1 MHATGHVSRLPRSGA
16 PLKNLVRR
24 AFLAVI
30 AASTFGTP
38 AWAEPDDC
46 DAAPTPAIVEHAGD
60 FDTRQG
66 FQRARSLARDGNYD
80 AAILEYRRLSAR
92 HPDDVDYL
100 LGEAQVR
107 FWTGDNEC
115 ALNLTSRAR
124 RLAPD
129 YEDVWRLEYR
139 VLQAMNEPGGES
151 QEDAARLESFKGEAD
166 ARFPGATWLRK
177 TTASDGARL
186 RWETGINRES
196 LDNGARDWQ
205 EVYAYV
211 DRRSANDNLVSLTLT
226 EHRRFSLVDNE
237 VVFGGAFKFA
247 RSWLFDGALRLSP
260 DADFLAEVV
269 IDAGAGKQLGNGWL
283 AGVDVRHRQYP
294 NDTVNTWGIDVERY
308 FGSFRA
314 AYHIGNTRLSTSSSF
329 VHRGVLNYYAESGSR
344 YGLTVAAGDE
354 VEIVAPGELLEMDIS
369 AVALSGRHPLG
380 ERLSILWRVGTHRQ
394 GSIHRRNSVGLSIA
408 GDF

>member
-1 MHATGHVSRLPRSGA
+1 LPQSGA
-16 PLKNLVRR
+16 SLQNLVRR

-30 AASTFGTP
+30 PISTFFTP
-38 AWAEPDDC
+38 AWAEPDAC
-46 DAAPTPAIVEHAGD
+46 DAAPAPAITEHAGD

-139 VLQAMNEPGGES
+139 VLQAINAPGGES
-151 QEDAARLESFKGEAD
+151 REGATRLESFKGEAN
-166 ARFPGATWLRK
+166 ARFPGATWLRT
-177 TTASDGARL
+177 TTASDGAGL

-205 EVYAYV
+205 DVYAYV
-211 DRRSANDNLVSLTLT
+211 DRRSANDNLMSLTLT

-237 VVFGGAFKFA
+237 IVFGGAFRFG

-294 NDTVNTWGIDVERY
+294 NDTVNTWGIEVERY

-329 VHRGVLNYYAESGSR
+329 VHRAVLNYYAESGSR

-354 VEIVAPGELLEMDIS
+354 VEIIAPGQLLEMDIS

-380 ERLSILWRVGTHRQ
+380 ERLSVLWRVGTHRQ
-394 GSIHRRNSVGLSIA
+394 GSIYRRNSVGLSIG